1 MRGLA
6 VTGQVRGWSLRT
18 WVGAGYSGEE
28 LGGPE
33 QGWEDRACPLALPQR
48 EAAED
53 HENCP
58 TRHLAAQFPLCPLA
72 TVEPV
77 SGDTPG
83 LGSPASSPY
92 LSAGER
98 RRKSTCSWL
107 GPHKPFSSFLSRG
120 SSPSCLELR
129 KHTFVHSSISLH
141 TSPATSPVPLSPTS
155 PWGP

>member
-1 MRGLA
+1 M
-6 VTGQVRGWSLRT
+6 
-18 WVGAGYSGEE
+18 
-28 LGGPE
+28 

-58 TRHLAAQFPLCPLA
+58 TRHLAAQFPLCPMA
-72 TVEPV
+72 TVEPI

-92 LSAGER
+92 LSAGKR

-107 GPHKPFSSFLSRG
+107 GPHKPFPSFLSRG

-141 TSPATSPVPLSPTS
+141 TSHATSPIPYLPHPRGGHDPALSHHPEEVHSVWGSYSVPP
-155 PWGP
+155 GP